1 MTQLFAN
8 NIATTLNGAI
18 LAGDTSITVS
28 DGSAMPSPTGGD
40 YFLLTLI
47 GLDGN
52 GNENAWEIVKV
63 TARTGNDLT
72 VVRAQEGTSAVG
84 WADATRCE
92 LRLTAGSLS
101 GLAGAMTYTTTA
113 TSKTLVNREHC
124 EVTAAGQTMTLPA
137 GSQAGRIVAVSVDNF
152 SDTIVNPNGGTIRGA
167 ADSVTINAPNVTV
180 HFEDTGTTWR
190 PF

>member
-8 NIATTLNGAI
+8 NITTTLNGAI
-18 LAGDTSITVS
+18 LAGDTFITVS
-28 DGSAMPSPTGGD
+28 DGSAMPSPTSGD

-63 TARTGNDLT
+63 TARTGNALT

-92 LRLTAGSLS
+92 LRLTAGSLAS
-101 GLAGAMTYTTTA
+101 WDYTTTA
-113 TSKTLVNREHC
+113 VSKTLANNEHAS
-124 EVTAAGQTMTLPA
+124 VTAATQTMTLPA
-137 GSQAGRIVAVSVDNF
+137 TPAKGYRVRISVGAFADTVVARNGS
-152 SDTIVNPNGGTIRGA
+152 TIRGA
-167 ADSVTINAPNVTV
+167 ADDVTINAMNVTV
-180 HFEDTGTTWR
+180 TFEYDGTTWR
-190 PF
+190 VF